1 MERYTQDAKLLESIY
16 VSIRAIVL
24 GYVADTVIL
33 AGKKILSD
41 VQTATLTGH
50 TTPVL
55 PVCHCLRKEQVQ
67 GRVNGADTADPSKTA
82 S

>member
-1 MERYTQDAKLLESIY
+1 MERYSQDAKLLESIH
-16 VSIRAIVL
+16 VSIGAIVL

-33 AGKKILSD
+33 GEKILPD
-41 VQTATLTGH
+41 LQTAALTGH

-67 GRVNGADTADPSKTA
+67 GRVKGADTADPSKKA

>member
-24 GYVADTVIL
+24 GCAADTVIL
-33 AGKKILSD
+33 GGKILPD
-41 VQTATLTGH
+41 LQTAALTGH

-67 GRVNGADTADPSKTA
+67 GKVKGADKVGPF
-82 S
+82 